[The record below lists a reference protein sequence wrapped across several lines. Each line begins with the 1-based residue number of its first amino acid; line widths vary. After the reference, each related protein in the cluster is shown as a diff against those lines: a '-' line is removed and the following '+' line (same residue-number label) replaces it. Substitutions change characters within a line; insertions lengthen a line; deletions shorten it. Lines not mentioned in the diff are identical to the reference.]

1 METSM
6 RKVNISDSDLQQFL
20 DVFLKAPMHIMFNTT
35 YYCENMCPHC
45 HYSCSPQHDLKKFM
59 PEQDVY
65 KILQLLSDASFKV
78 ASVSFSGGE
87 ITAVESV
94 NPGYMK
100 RIASKSIE
108 HGFFTKIMTN
118 GSFIN
123 KPYAD
128 SVLNDIADLY
138 TGTWD
143 SFSIQMSFDRY
154 HKDCITDAHKFIDA
168 LDIKLGKPN
177 RFVQSWQHVS
187 YPFTLFG
194 FFHDPDFRDNL
205 NVHPR
210 NLDVYNELNWDLNPV
225 GRAKEN
231 NLPNCRDT
239 KSEFEKL
246 CGGNKLEKLIF
257 TPLFPSKNGGEWKI
271 LITFDCNGFAHLA
284 DAHNQDN
291 LWKFVTKYKKT
302 NGEYKTMPE
311 IHAEL
316 GSQLIEHV
324 YGKSK

>member
-1 METSM
+1 MAA
-6 RKVNISDSDLQQFL
+6 VGINDADLHEFAQIFNS
-20 DVFLKAPMHIMFNTT
+20 VPINIMFNTT
-35 YYCENMCPHC
+35 YYCDNMCPHC
-45 HYSCSPQHDLKKFM
+45 HYSCSPQNDLKKFM
-59 PEQDVY
+59 PEQDIY
-65 KILQLLSDASFKV
+65 AILQRLAECEFKIAGV
-78 ASVSFSGGE
+78 NFSGGE
-87 ITAVESV
+87 ITAVEAI

-100 RIASKSIE
+100 RIVSKSIE

-128 SVLNDIADLY
+128 RILNDIADLY

-143 SFSIQMSFDRY
+143 TFGVQMSFDRY
-154 HKDCITDAHKFIDA
+154 HKNCITDAHKFIDA
-168 LDIKLGKPN
+168 LDVKLNRPN
-177 RFVQSWQHVS
+177 PFVSRDQHVS

-194 FFHDPDFRDNL
+194 FFHDPDFRNNL
-205 NVHPR
+205 NVHPY
-210 NLDVYNELNWDLNPV
+210 NISVYNELNWDLNLV

-231 NLPNCRDT
+231 NLPNCRDSKT
-239 KSEFEKL
+239 EFEEL
-246 CGGNKLEKLIF
+246 CGGDKLKELIF
-257 TPLFPSKNGGEWKI
+257 TPLYPSENSKVWKI
-271 LITFDCNGFAHLA
+271 FITFDCNGFAHLA

-291 LWKFVTKYKKT
+291 WWGFVTKYKNP
-302 NGEYKTMPE
+302 NGEYRTMSD

>member
-1 METSM
+1 M
-6 RKVNISDSDLQQFL
+6 RKTNISDSDLQQFL
-20 DVFLKAPMHIMFNTT
+20 GVFLKAPMHVMFNTT
-35 YYCENMCPHC
+35 YYCDNMCPHC

-59 PEQDVY
+59 PEQDIFA
-65 KILQLLSDASFKV
+65 ILARLADVKFKV
-78 ASVSFSGGE
+78 AGVNFSGGE
-87 ITAVESV
+87 VTAVESI
-94 NPGYMK
+94 NPGYIK
-100 RIASKSIE
+100 RIAGTSIGY
-108 HGFFTKIMTN
+108 GFSTKIMTN

-128 SVLNDIADLY
+128 RVLNDIADLY

-143 SFSIQMSFDRY
+143 SFSVQMSFDRY
-154 HKDCITDAHKFIDA
+154 HKDCITNAHKFIDA
-168 LDIKLGKPN
+168 LDIKLNRPN
-177 RFVQSWQHVS
+177 IWAGGQHVS

-210 NLDVYNELNWDLNPV
+210 NIDVYNELNWDLNPV

-239 KSEFEKL
+239 KTEFEKL
-246 CGGNKLEKLIF
+246 CGDNKLEKLIF
-257 TPLFPSKNGGEWKI
+257 TPLFPSENGIVWKI
-271 LITFDCNGFAHLA
+271 LITFDCNGIVHLA
-284 DAHNQDN
+284 DAHNPDN
-291 LWKFVTKYKKT
+291 LFKFVTKYKKP

-311 IHAEL
+311 IQAEL
-316 GSQLIEHV
+316 GTKLIEHV

>member
-1 METSM
+1 MSE
-6 RKVNISDSDLQQFL
+6 K
-20 DVFLKAPMHIMFNTT
+20 
-35 YYCENMCPHC
+35 
-45 HYSCSPQHDLKKFM
+45 
-59 PEQDVY
+59 DVY
-65 KILQLLSDASFKV
+65 KILQLLSDVSFKV
-78 ASVSFSGGE
+78 DGVNFSGGE
-87 ITAVESV
+87 ITAIESV

-108 HGFFTKIMTN
+108 YGFRTKIMTN

-128 SVLNDIADLY
+128 VVLNDIADLY

-143 SFSIQMSFDRY
+143 SFGVQMSFDRY

-168 LDIKLGKPN
+168 LDIKLDKPN
-177 RFVQSWQHVS
+177 PFVPRWQHIS
-187 YPFTLFG
+187 YPFALFG
-194 FFHDPDFRDNL
+194 FFHDPDFRNNL

-239 KSEFEKL
+239 KSEFEEL
-246 CGGNKLEKLIF
+246 CGGDKLKQLIF
-257 TPLFPSKNGGEWKI
+257 TPLYPSENGRVWKI
-271 LITFDCNGFAHLA
+271 LITFDCNGNVHLA
-284 DAHNQDN
+284 DAHNPDN
-291 LWKFVTKYKKT
+291 FFKFVTKYKKQ

-316 GSQLIEHV
+316 GTKLIEYV
-324 YGKSK
+324 YGKAK